1 MDSGFKDSGFKD
13 VEQREAHARAMLK
26 KMNQLDDTRLH
37 KERLW
42 RWALRGIVIQWNK
55 QETSKKQ
62 ERIKQ

>member
-1 MDSGFKDSGFKD
+1 MESGFKDSGFKDSGFKD

-42 RWALRGIVIQWNK
+42 RWALRGIVIQ
-55 QETSKKQ
+55 
-62 ERIKQ
+62 